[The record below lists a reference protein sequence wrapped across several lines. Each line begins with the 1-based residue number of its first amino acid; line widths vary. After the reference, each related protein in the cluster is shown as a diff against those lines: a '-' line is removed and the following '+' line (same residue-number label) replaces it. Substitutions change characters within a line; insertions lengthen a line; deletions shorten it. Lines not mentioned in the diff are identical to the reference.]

1 MSRLQRILMIVASAL
16 VFTLANGAN
25 VEKNFEL
32 DNGHI
37 VVVLDDQ
44 VETAVVEQRPS
55 VPGKCSPRLALRGS
69 GGEWKVQRDDP
80 GCSNDAN
87 GVLRLNPAWVGNL
100 SLHMTAGQVDL
111 AGDMLA
117 RLSALRA
124 AVKVGDVTGVPGVR
138 RTWLVGA
145 QVDLQQPGEG
155 MSLQVRVGAGQISFL
170 K

>member
-1 MSRLQRILMIVASAL
+1 MNRLHIISMTAASAFA
-16 VFTLANGAN
+16 VTLANGAT

-37 VVVLDDQ
+37 EVVLDDQ

-55 VPGKCSPRLALRGS
+55 GSGKCSPRLALRGS
-69 GGEWKVQRDDP
+69 GGEWKVERDDP
-80 GCSNDAN
+80 ECGADAN

-100 SLHMTAGQVDL
+100 SLHMSAGQVDL
-111 AGDMLA
+111 AGDLLA
-117 RLSALRA
+117 RLSALSA

-138 RTWLVGA
+138 RSWLVGA
-145 QVDLQQPGEG
+145 QVDLQQPGAG
-155 MSLQVRVGAGQISFL
+155 MSLLVRVGAGQISFL